1 MLTGSELPTTT
12 ENESM
17 FLLYVQLSDQI
28 YGQGRAYE
36 KRGCPFLGEVSTL
49 MDMIGDFKT
58 QHAVINETWLLFL
71 DVCVKHK
78 QCFHCFQEIDDYEA
92 RRMIWLRRKVIDA
105 ASELIS
111 TVYEATIAKD
121 DFIPPFIA
129 CSRALISGCCM
140 VINISKQW
148 VPAQIHWKDII
159 KCTEILTL
167 YAPHWQGGHSYL
179 EVWRIIIN
187 QLEIDKGKARIT
199 IEGPA
204 RLIDHR

>member
-17 FLLYVQLSDQI
+17 FLLYVQLCDQI
-28 YGQGRAYE
+28 YGQGRTYE
-36 KRGCPFLGEVSTL
+36 SRSCPFVGEVATL
-49 MDMIGDFKT
+49 MEMIGHFKT

-78 QCFHCFQEIDDYEA
+78 QCVHCFQEIDDNEA
-92 RRMIWLRRKVIDA
+92 KGMIWLRRKIIDA

-111 TVYEATIAKD
+111 TVYQAATAKD

-129 CSRALISGCCM
+129 CSRALISGCTIA
-140 VINISKQW
+140 INISKQW
-148 VPAQIHWKDII
+148 VQPQSYLTDLI

-167 YAPHWQGGHSYL
+167 FAPHWQGGHSYL
-179 EVWRIIIN
+179 DVWRIIIN
-187 QLEIDKGKARIT
+187 QLEIDQSKPRIF
-199 IEGPA
+199 A
-204 RLIDHR
+204 